1 MIGAERFLRDQNLSF
16 VEPEF
21 WRQQEIDKELVRE
34 VGKDEVF
41 LEIVQEQ
48 AADNSSPSSED
59 AHKMDFSLTTLAPGK
74 GWQQ

>member
-1 MIGAERFLRDQNLSF
+1 VIGAERFLHDQNLSST
-16 VEPEF
+16 EPEF
-21 WRQQEIDKELVRE
+21 WRQQEINKELVRE
-34 VGKDEVF
+34 IGKDEVF